1 MILVGA
7 GLPLPAQEK
16 PDKPEVTLPAA
27 KLAVPEFSSR
37 KLDLAQCVALA
48 LEQNTEIR
56 RAKEE
61 VKRREGVAIEV
72 RSELLPKVT
81 AQGNFDY
88 QNKSLSGVVV
98 QSGFLSVDELNWTTG
113 VRVTQLLFDGGAG
126 LSRTRAARI
135 AQSQSV
141 LLLQNTIDEVMLKVR
156 RTVYAVLV
164 NRSLIEV
171 QDEAVR
177 LREQQLNLQERKF
190 KAGTVT
196 KFNVLTADVELANT
210 LPQLIRARNNKRIAE
225 VELARILALDYP
237 LEQPDNWQ
245 PPVEVLGELPY
256 QPVAVHLDTSLI
268 NAVNNRPDL
277 RATKEEMRRQAELM
291 KAAKA
296 DAFIPKITGSGGYD
310 VIQNPASSSF
320 TQSLDGP
327 VANITG
333 TWILFD
339 GMQTTGR
346 LEQLKAQYAAAEVAT
361 EEKRREVESEVR
373 DAVVKMEE
381 AQEIVISQ
389 KKNVEQ
395 ARESLRLAEA
405 RFNVGAGIQLDI
417 LNAQSNLTQAQFN
430 ELQGRFDYNVALA
443 LLERATA
450 SPLGPKEPPPV
461 PKPSAAAPPAAK
473 PKIDLQASTDVRPQA
488 AQ

>member
-1 MILVGA
+1 MNCRGPEFLFLVLA
-7 GLPLPAQEK
+7 LCLPAKAEERAEAPQVSL
-16 PDKPEVTLPAA
+16 PPAA
-27 KLAVPEFSSR
+27 AATPEFSS
-37 KLDLAQCVALA
+37 KKMDLAQCLALA

-61 VKRREGVAIEV
+61 VNRREGVAIEV
-72 RSELLPKVT
+72 RSELLPKIT

-88 QNKSLSGVVV
+88 QNKSLSGVLVE
-98 QSGFLSVDELNWTTG
+98 SGFVSEDELNWTAG

-126 LSRTRAARI
+126 LSRTKAARI

-141 LLLQNTIDEVMLKVR
+141 LQLQNTIDEVMLQVR
-156 RTVYAVLV
+156 RTVYTVLV
-164 NRSLIEV
+164 NRSLIDV
-171 QDEAVR
+171 QDEAVN
-177 LREQQLNLQERKF
+177 LREQQKNLQEKKF

-225 VELARILALDYP
+225 VQLARILAVDYA
-237 LEQPDNWQ
+237 LEQPDDWM
-245 PPVEVLGELPY
+245 PPVEVVGDLPY
-256 QPVAVHLDTSLI
+256 QPAAVNLETSLI

-277 RATKEEMRRQAELM
+277 RATKDELRRQTELM

-346 LEQLKAQYAAAEVAT
+346 LEQLKAQYAAAEVAV
-361 EEKRREVESEVR
+361 EEKRREVESQVR

-381 AQEIVISQ
+381 RL
-389 KKNVEQ
+389 
-395 ARESLRLAEA
+395 RE
-405 RFNVGAGIQLDI
+405 
-417 LNAQSNLTQAQFN
+417 
-430 ELQGRFDYNVALA
+430 
-443 LLERATA
+443 
-450 SPLGPKEPPPV
+450 
-461 PKPSAAAPPAAK
+461 AK
-473 PKIDLQASTDVRPQA
+473 G
-488 AQ
+488 